1 METLVQNQEVEKPLS
16 EYREAEIIDLIYSEE
31 SGDSIDLPTELG
43 KLSRAKELETLAIEK
58 IINSSEKNTSNP
70 RVKQH

>member
-1 METLVQNQEVEKPLS
+1 METLNQNPEVEKPLS

-43 KLSRAKELETLAIEK
+43 KLSRVKELETLAIEK
-58 IINSSEKNTSNP
+58 IINSSEKKYFKP
-70 RVKQH
+70 